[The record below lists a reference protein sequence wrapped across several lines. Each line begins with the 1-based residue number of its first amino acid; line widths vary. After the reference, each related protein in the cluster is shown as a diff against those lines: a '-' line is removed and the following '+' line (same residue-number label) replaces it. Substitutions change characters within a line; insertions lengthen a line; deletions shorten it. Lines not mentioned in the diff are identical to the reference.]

1 MKKMTPKHK
10 KVVKLDSKAD
20 PESISGPMS
29 RARSKSM
36 IPKSRSKLNSNF
48 GFYLKDDETG
58 DSAEN
63 DSENT
68 PMRIPK
74 NDIFKVND
82 SNCEDDIYI
91 DEYDSEYNEFYAY
104 KIYRIPLILF
114 ILTVISVLFIN
125 LFGKNHSYYNYGN
138 RMVGS
143 RKGNNSYY
151 INNNHDSGLKLNI
164 SSDIGIGLDSY
175 YDTTLNN
182 ISEEQ
187 IDRIRIEDLQM
198 AFQLLLRSLDESFSK
213 IERKVTFLE
222 TDLNLKIEQNR
233 NSTQTLLTQFDYFER
248 EASQRADYLEKIVSE
263 LKINA

>member
-1 MKKMTPKHK
+1 
-10 KVVKLDSKAD
+10 
-20 PESISGPMS
+20 MS

-48 GFYLKDDETG
+48 RFHLKDDEIG

-63 DSENT
+63 T
-68 PMRIPK
+68 PMRVPK

-82 SNCEDDIYI
+82 SNSEDDIYI
-91 DEYDSEYNEFYAY
+91 DEYEREYNEFHAY
-104 KIYRIPLILF
+104 RIYRIPLILF

-125 LFGKNHSYYNYGN
+125 LFGKNNSYYNYSN
-138 RMVGS
+138 RVVGS

-151 INNNHDSGLKLNI
+151 INNNHDSSLNLSI
-164 SSDIGIGLDSY
+164 SPDIGIRLDSY

-248 EASQRADYLEKIVSE
+248 EASHRSDYLEKIVSE